1 MADVAASDS
10 VEIGFDN
17 RISAANQTL
26 TLHPPANPCHALN
39 KMGLAMKCSPMFQ
52 DGYPARWKRRWQSL
66 FAPSWYFGQGRARQW
81 HGYTC
86 S

>member
-39 KMGLAMKCSPMFQ
+39 KMG
-52 DGYPARWKRRWQSL
+52 
-66 FAPSWYFGQGRARQW
+66 
-81 HGYTC
+81 
-86 S
+86 